1 MQADLQLFLNVV
13 EFGMNPQAAVEAAR
27 FSSSSFPGS
36 FYPHAYAP
44 GQLNVELGIP
54 TCAGCAGAEGAP
66 PLPSAN
72 AASVPSSPCS
82 MRKPGR
88 ALLGLTRADR
98 RAFGW

>member
-1 MQADLQLFLNVV
+1 
-13 EFGMNPQAAVEAAR
+13 MNPQAAVEAAR

-44 GQLNVELGIP
+44 GQLNVEPGIP
-54 TCAGCAGAEGAP
+54 AHVRDALALKGHRLYPCPTR
-66 PLPSAN
+66 
-72 AASVPSSPCS
+72 ASVPSSPCS

-98 RAFGW
+98 RMPWMVEFRA